1 MFSIATVIIT
11 VIVNA
16 SAILSVTPSLN
27 LLEDPSYMY
36 HMLNHL
42 HAILLCSPVPS
53 QLFLPLSVAQMEIFR
68 EDSTQVNF
76 LWKAL
81 HYHGF
86 TSTVYSGTFFFA
98 PITSYAYFHH

>member
-1 MFSIATVIIT
+1 MPLQSYLLLPA
-11 VIVNA
+11 
-16 SAILSVTPSLN
+16 LH

-53 QLFLPLSVAQMEIFR
+53 QLFPPLSVAQMEIFR